1 MVGEVRRGK
10 TALTAIGG
18 TPLVQLTRLPH
29 EGGAQVWVKLEMFNP
44 TASYKDRMALSLIE
58 AAEDRG
64 ELIPGRVVV
73 ERTGGSTGSSL
84 ALVCAVKG
92 YPIKVVSSDP
102 FSAAKLST
110 MEALGAELTV
120 VPSHDGG
127 VSAELMED
135 MRREVDR
142 IVRSDDAYYTDQFN
156 NPDAVLGYEPAA
168 DEIIDELGGH
178 PDVFC
183 AGVGTSG
190 FLTGVGRK
198 LRRGSSSVR
207 VVAVEPASSA
217 VLSGG
222 APGSHRIEGIG
233 VGFVP
238 PHFDPDLVDQ
248 VMTVS
253 EAEAAAMARTL
264 ARKEGIFAGFS
275 TGLNVAAA
283 CRLAAEMAPE
293 QVVDTVAVDSG
304 LKYLDGD
311 LFRAV

>member
-1 MVGEVRRGK
+1 
-10 TALTAIGG
+10 
-18 TPLVQLTRLPH
+18 
-29 EGGAQVWVKLEMFNP
+29 
-44 TASYKDRMALSLIE
+44 
-58 AAEDRG
+58 
-64 ELIPGRVVV
+64 
-73 ERTGGSTGSSL
+73 
-84 ALVCAVKG
+84 
-92 YPIKVVSSDP
+92 
-102 FSAAKLST
+102 
-110 MEALGAELTV
+110 MEN
-120 VPSHDGG
+120 
-127 VSAELMED
+127 

-142 IVRSDDAYYTDQFN
+142 IVQIDDAYYTDQFN

-168 DEIIDELGGH
+168 DEIIEQLGGP

-198 LRRGSSSVR
+198 LRRASSSVR
-207 VVAVEPASSA
+207 VVALEPASSA

-222 APGSHRIEGIG
+222 PPGSHRIEGIG

-293 QVVDTVAVDSG
+293 EVVVTVAVDSG

-311 LFRAV
+311 LFRVV